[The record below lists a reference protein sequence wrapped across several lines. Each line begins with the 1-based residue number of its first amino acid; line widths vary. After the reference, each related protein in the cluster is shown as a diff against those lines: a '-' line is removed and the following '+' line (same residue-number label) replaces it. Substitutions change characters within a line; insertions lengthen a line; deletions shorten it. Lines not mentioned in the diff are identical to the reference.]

1 MRSMGHSIT
10 KTKDRKVSVSIG
22 AASIA
27 GIEIRE
33 DCGFRLSSG
42 HLTWESARVIVSRA
56 ELLAIC
62 KSAGIETLGAAR

>member
-1 MRSMGHSIT
+1 MEHSIT
-10 KTKDRKVSVSIG
+10 KTKDRNVSVSIG
-22 AASIA
+22 VASIA

-33 DCGFRLSSG
+33 NCGFRLSSR

-62 KSAGIETLGAAR
+62 KAAGIEVASEVSA